1 MNNYANQSEN
11 QDEATSPDINSDV
24 SDESGETAAN
34 ENIEESLRAKIESTN
49 IAEELSDDDLKE
61 ISEQCSAGFEYD
73 LESRKDWEQNLESWT
88 KLALQVKEEKTYPW
102 PKASNVKYP
111 LLSIASMQFNARSYP
126 SLVPSSGDVVKVEVI
141 GEDKD
146 GTKLEHAK
154 RVGTYMSYQVL
165 NQMDGW
171 EEDMDK
177 LLLMLPIVG
186 TCFKKTYYNSVKKQ
200 NCSELVLPKN
210 LIVNYW
216 AKNLECAERVSEVIA
231 MNPRQIKEKQ
241 MSKIYLDID
250 LGEPVI
256 NDLLLKQRS
265 DANVAFKQDETS
277 PYTIIEQHTFYDL
290 DDDGYAEPY
299 IITFERHTKKVLR
312 VVARFD
318 DTTMFVENGELQKIE
333 PIQYYTKFS
342 FIPNPDGGFYDI
354 GFGLLLAP
362 LNESVNTLI
371 NQLVDSGTLSNLQG
385 GFLGKGL
392 KLKMGESRWQ
402 PGEWKTVQSAADD
415 LRKQIVPL
423 PAKEPSAVLFQLMGT
438 LITGAKE
445 LASVAE
451 IFTGKMPGQNT
462 PATTTMATVEQGM
475 KVFTAVYKRVYR
487 SLKIEFKKIFDLNG
501 LYLDPNTYAS
511 VLDGP
516 IDPKDFD
523 KKSYDVCPGAD
534 PNTSTQ
540 SEKLMKAQ
548 GLMEL
553 LPIGV
558 LDPVEVVRRILDAM
572 EQPNAERLFTQ
583 QIQQTGQFQPPPDPK
598 MLELQMKS
606 KADQQKAALSQQ
618 QAEHKAAIDER
629 DSVVQLAMKKQEM
642 ASNVANERMQAVTKA
657 SSQLHMDQA
666 RVQGEQMKAHQSL
679 VQNQQAHSQ
688 KLTHAEEQNKS
699 KIQLMKAQA
708 RAQPSSKSGKSTP
721 SRKR

>member
-1 MNNYANQSEN
+1 MELANTGQDNMATDVEEVGESSE
-11 QDEATSPDINSDV
+11 
-24 SDESGETAAN
+24 DESV
-34 ENIEESLRAKIESTN
+34 EESLRAKIESKN
-49 IAEELSDDDLKE
+49 IADDLSDEVLTK
-61 ISEQCSAGFEYD
+61 ISEQCANGFEYD
-73 LESRKDWEQNLESWT
+73 LESRRDWEQNLDTWT
-88 KLALQVKEEKTYPW
+88 KLALQVKEDKTYPW

-111 LLSIASMQFNARSYP
+111 LLSIASMQFNARAYP

-146 GTKLEHAK
+146 GQKLEHAK
-154 RVGTYMSYQVL
+154 RVGTYMSYQLL

-186 TCFKKTYYNSVKKQ
+186 TCFKKTHYNKTTKRNV
-200 NCSELVLPKN
+200 SELVLPKN

-231 MNPRQIKEKQ
+231 MTQRKVKEKQ
-241 MSKIYLDID
+241 MSGIYLKDVE
-250 LGEPVI
+250 LGEPVV
-256 NDLLLKQRS
+256 NDLLLKERKE
-265 DANVAFKQDETS
+265 ANVAFKQDETS
-277 PYTIIEQHTFYDL
+277 PYTIIEQHTYYDL
-290 DDDGYAEPY
+290 DGDDYAEPY
-299 IITFERHTKKVLR
+299 IVTFERYSKKVLR
-312 VVARFD
+312 VTARFD
-318 DTTMFVENGELQKIE
+318 DTTMYVEDGKLQKID

-342 FIPNPDGGFYDI
+342 FIPNPDGGFYDV

-371 NQLVDSGTLSNLQG
+371 NQLIDSGSISILQG

-392 KLKMGESRWQ
+392 KLKMGEARWQ
-402 PGEWKTVQSAADD
+402 PGEWKTVQSTADD

-423 PAKEPSAVLFQLMGT
+423 PVKEPSAVLFQLMGT

-487 SLKIEFKKIFDLNG
+487 SLKSEFKKIFDLNG
-501 LYLDPNTYAS
+501 LYLDPNQYAS

-516 IDPKDFD
+516 IGPDDFD
-523 KKSYDVCPGAD
+523 SKSYDVCPGAD

-553 LPIGV
+553 LPVGT
-558 LDPVEVVRRILDAM
+558 LDPVEVTRRILDAM
-572 EQPNAERLFTQ
+572 EQPNAERLFNQ

-598 MLELQMKS
+598 TMELQMKS
-606 KADQQKAALSQQ
+606 QADQQKAALDQQ
-618 QAEHKAAIDER
+618 QAEHKSALAER
-629 DSVVQLAMKKQEM
+629 DQQFKLIMAKQEGAMKMQ
-642 ASNVANERMQAVTKA
+642 NERMQAVTKA
-657 SSQLHMDQA
+657 SAQLHMDQA
-666 RVQGEQMKAHQSL
+666 RVQGERMKTQQSL
-679 VQNQQAHSQ
+679 VQNNQTHNQSLQHQ
-688 KLTHAEEQNKS
+688 EELTKS
-699 KIQLMKAQA
+699 KIQQMKAQQK
-708 RAQPSSKSGKSTP
+708 AQPSSKSGKSTP
-721 SRKR
+721 SRKA

>member
-1 MNNYANQSEN
+1 MEN
-11 QDEATSPDINSDV
+11 QAEIRTQDINPDV
-24 SDESGETAAN
+24 EESGETP
-34 ENIEESLRAKIESTN
+34 EDEQVEESLRGKIESTN
-49 IAEELSDDDLKE
+49 IAEDLDKE
-61 ISEQCSAGFEYD
+61 TLEKISEQVATGFEYD
-73 LESRKDWEQNLESWT
+73 LESRKDWEQCLEDWT

-111 LLSIASMQFNARSYP
+111 LLSIASMQFNARAYP

-146 GTKLEHAK
+146 GQKLEHAK
-154 RVGTYMSYQVL
+154 RVGTYMSYQLL
-165 NQMDGW
+165 NQMSGW

-186 TCFKKTYYNSVKKQ
+186 TCFKKTFYNPVIKQ
-200 NCSELVLPKN
+200 NVSELVLPKN
-210 LIVNYW
+210 LIVDYW
-216 AKNLECAERVSEVIA
+216 AKNLECAERVSEVIP
-231 MNPRQIKEKQ
+231 MNERKLKEKQ
-241 MSKIYLDID
+241 MSGIYLKNVE
-250 LGEPVI
+250 LGGPIV
-256 NDLLLKQRS
+256 NDLLLRERN
-265 DANVAFKQDETS
+265 DRNVAFKQDETS
-277 PYTIIEQHTFYDL
+277 PYTIIEQHTYYDL

-299 IITFERHTKKVLR
+299 IVTFERTSRKVLR
-312 VVARFD
+312 IAARFD
-318 DTTMFVENGELQKIE
+318 ESTMYVKDGKLQKID

-487 SLKIEFKKIFDLNG
+487 SLKCEFKKIFDLNG
-501 LYLDPNTYAS
+501 LYLDPNQYSS

-516 IDPKDFD
+516 IGPNDFD
-523 KKSYDVCPGAD
+523 KTSYDVCPGAD

-553 LPIGV
+553 LTIGT
-558 LDPVEVVRRILDAM
+558 LDPIEVTRRMLDAM
-572 EQPNAERLFTQ
+572 EQPNPDRLFNK
-583 QIQQTGQFQPPPDPK
+583 QIQQSGEMPPPSPDPK
-598 MLELQMKS
+598 MLQLQMKS
-606 KADQQKAALSQQ
+606 QADQQKFALQQ
-618 QAEHKAAIDER
+618 QSDEHKAAMAER
-629 DSVVQLAMKKQEM
+629 EQSTQLMMKKQE
-642 ASNVANERMQAVTKA
+642 ASMSAANERMQAITKA
-657 SSQLHMDQA
+657 SAQLHMDQA
-666 RVQGEQMKAHQSL
+666 RVQGERMKTQQSL
-679 VQNQQAHSQ
+679 VQNAQTHSQ
-688 KLTHAEEQNKS
+688 KLIHAEEQSQS
-699 KIQLMKAQA
+699 KIQQMKAQQK
-708 RAQPSSKSGKSTP
+708 AQHFSKNGKNTQSP
-721 SRKR
+721 KR

>member
-1 MNNYANQSEN
+1 
-11 QDEATSPDINSDV
+11 
-24 SDESGETAAN
+24 
-34 ENIEESLRAKIESTN
+34 
-49 IAEELSDDDLKE
+49 
-61 ISEQCSAGFEYD
+61 
-73 LESRKDWEQNLESWT
+73 
-88 KLALQVKEEKTYPW
+88 
-102 PKASNVKYP
+102 
-111 LLSIASMQFNARSYP
+111 MQFNARSYP

-146 GTKLEHAK
+146 GLKLEHAK
-154 RVGTYMSYQVL
+154 RVSTYMSYQVL

-186 TCFKKTYYNSVKKQ
+186 TCFKKTYYNNVKKR
-200 NCSELVLPKN
+200 NISELVLPKN

-231 MNPRQIKEKQ
+231 MNQRQVKEKQ
-241 MSKIYLDID
+241 MSGIYLKDVE
-250 LGEPVI
+250 LGEPVV
-256 NDLLLKQRS
+256 NDLLLRKREE
-265 DANVAFKQDETS
+265 ANIAFKQDETS

-290 DDDGYAEPY
+290 DGDDYAEPY
-299 IITFERHTKKVLR
+299 IVTFERQTKKVLR
-312 VVARFD
+312 ITARFD
-318 DTTMFVENGELQKIE
+318 DTTMYVEDGKLQKID

-487 SLKIEFKKIFDLNG
+487 SLKSEFKKIFDLNG

-523 KKSYDVCPGAD
+523 NTSYDVCPGAD

-553 LPIGV
+553 LPVGT
-558 LDPVEVVRRILDAM
+558 LDPVEVTRRILDAM
-572 EQPNAERLFTQ
+572 EQPNAERLLNQ

-598 MLELQMKS
+598 AMELQMKS
-606 KADQQKAALSQQ
+606 QADQQKAALDQQ
-618 QAEHKAAIDER
+618 QAEHKAALDER
-629 DSVVQLAMKKQEM
+629 DQNFKLMMAKQE
-642 ASNVANERMQAVTKA
+642 AQVKVQSERMQAITKA
-657 SSQLHMDQA
+657 SSQLHMTQA
-666 RVQGEQMKAHQSL
+666 RIQADRAKTQQSL
-679 VQNQQAHSQ
+679 TQNQQTHEQ
-688 KLTHAEEQNKS
+688 GMVHAEEQNKS
-699 KIQLMKAQA
+699 KIQQMKAQQK
-708 RAQPSSKSGKSTP
+708 AQPSSKSGKSTP
-721 SRKR
+721 SHKQ